1 MDNFD
6 GYYTR
11 GDSTMKKHTIILAIL
26 VLGLTLFAQEIQEEA
41 VAINIEVP
49 VRVFKGKTFIN
60 NLTIDDFE
68 IYEDGVLQKTEAVY
82 LIKKLDIV
90 REETEMKKE
99 EARKIFAPKVSRNF
113 LFLFEIHEYLPKIG
127 KAIEYFFNEIY
138 VMGDALTVITPLKTY
153 RFNYET
159 LERLSNK
166 RISEEL
172 IGTLRGDTRRSTV
185 EYRGLLRDLEDI
197 KTFEKNA
204 PPFADIRDLV
214 RMMHSDIS
222 NKLRNLRYIDE
233 NKLQEFVD
241 VLKDTEGPKHVFFF
255 LQKLNI
261 PIIRYNPVF
270 NTNDLEE
277 FEGLMAVDETKIKR
291 IFSDSSITA
300 HMIYVTKLS
309 DLDIMQREAGSL
321 TNENETDVSQK
332 TMPRV
337 LQEVSGSMF
346 SSFKDIAETTGGI
359 VDSSTNA
366 AASFKKAAEASEN
379 YYLLY
384 YSPKNYVAN
393 GEYKE
398 IKIKVRGQR
407 YKISHRA
414 GYIAD

>member
-1 MDNFD
+1 
-6 GYYTR
+6 
-11 GDSTMKKHTIILAIL
+11 MKKHTILLAIL
-26 VLGLTLFAQEIQEEA
+26 VFGLTLFAQEIQEEA

-49 VRVFKGKTFIN
+49 VRVFKGKTFID

-68 IYEDGVLQKTEAVY
+68 IYEDGVLQKVEAVY

-113 LFLFEIHEYLPKIG
+113 VFLFEIHEYLPKIG
-127 KAIEYFFNEIY
+127 TAIEYFFNDIY
-138 VMGDALTVITPLKTY
+138 VKGDALTVITPLRTY
-153 RFNYET
+153 QFNYKA
-159 LERLSNK
+159 LEILTK
-166 RISEEL
+166 KEISKQL
-172 IGTLRGDTRRSTV
+172 IRSLRGDVIKCTA

-197 KTFEKNA
+197 KTYEKDAFENG
-204 PPFADIRDLV
+204 IDLKDLA
-214 RMMHSDIS
+214 RMMHSNIET
-222 NKLRNLRYIDE
+222 KLRNLRYLDE
-233 NKLQEFVD
+233 NKLLEFVD
-241 VLKDTEGPKHVFFF
+241 VLKKTEGPKHVFFF

-270 NTNDLEE
+270 DTNDLEE
-277 FEGLMAVDETKIKR
+277 FNDYMAIDEAKIKR

-309 DLDIMQREAGSL
+309 DLDIMNRESGDSL
-321 TNENETDVSQK
+321 MTNIDEYDTSQT

-337 LQEVSGSMF
+337 LQEISGDIF
-346 SSFKDIAETTGGI
+346 SAFKDIAEATGGI

-366 AASFKKAAEASEN
+366 AASFKKAAAASEN

-384 YSPKNYVAN
+384 YSPKNYVSD
-393 GEYKE
+393 GKFKE
-398 IKIKVRGQR
+398 IKIKVKGQR

>member
-1 MDNFD
+1 
-6 GYYTR
+6 
-11 GDSTMKKHTIILAIL
+11 MKKHTILLEIL

-49 VRVFKGKTFIN
+49 TRVFKGNNFID
-60 NLTIDDFE
+60 NLTIEDFE
-68 IYEDGVLQKTEAVY
+68 IYEDGILQKTEAVY
-82 LIKKLDIV
+82 LIKKMDIV
-90 REETEMKKE
+90 REDTEMKKE
-99 EARKIFAPKVSRNF
+99 EARKIFTPQVSRNF
-113 LFLFEIHEYLPKIG
+113 VFLFEIHEYLPKIG

-159 LERLSNK
+159 LERLSKK

-172 IGTLRGDTRRSTV
+172 IGTLRGDTRRCTI

-197 KTFEKNA
+197 KTFEKDA
-204 PPFADIRDLV
+204 GPDIKDLV
-214 RMMHSDIS
+214 RMMHSNIAT
-222 NKLRNLRYIDE
+222 KLRNLRYIDE
-233 NKLQEFVD
+233 NKLLEFVD
-241 VLKDTEGPKHVFFF
+241 VLKETEGPKHVFFF

-270 NTNDLEE
+270 NTEDLEE
-277 FEGLMAVDETKIKR
+277 FNDYMAVDETKIKR

-309 DLDIMQREAGSL
+309 DLDIMERERGIGSL
-321 TNENETDVSQK
+321 TNTDEYDTSQT

-337 LQEVSGSMF
+337 LQDISGSIF

-366 AASFKKAAEASEN
+366 AASFKKAADASEN

-384 YSPKNYVAN
+384 YSPKNYVAD
-393 GEYKE
+393 GKYKD
-398 IKIKVRGQR
+398 IKIKVKGQR
-407 YKISHRA
+407 YKITHRA